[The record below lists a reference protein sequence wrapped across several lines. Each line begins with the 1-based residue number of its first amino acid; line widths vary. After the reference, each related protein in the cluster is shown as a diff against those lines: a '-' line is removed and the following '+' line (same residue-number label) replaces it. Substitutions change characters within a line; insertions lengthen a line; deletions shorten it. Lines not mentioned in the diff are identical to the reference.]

1 MTLGFARNT
10 VGLNDLKFYVFS
22 LVFTAIMPLKTGG
35 FLRRLKFKIS
45 RSEWECFVCVVV
57 SFFQDL
63 GTFYKIKQLDTW
75 MCGDIGVMSFF
86 ISATVVFILFNN
98 VVIKG
103 DLRVQ
108 FIKDFKCTISIVIG
122 TLTIMF
128 WCDYYIFYFF
138 FKEVVRTK
146 IWVIL
151 YFAGASVTLPFLTRM
166 FKGKNVNVVRKFFH
180 LYIFVVF
187 MPALYMDSEAV
198 VLCVKVG
205 CCGLALLEVSCLD

>member
-1 MTLGFARNT
+1 M
-10 VGLNDLKFYVFS
+10 
-22 LVFTAIMPLKTGG
+22 
-35 FLRRLKFKIS
+35 
-45 RSEWECFVCVVV
+45 SEWECFKCIIINCLY
-57 SFFQDL
+57 DI
-63 GTFYKIKQLDTW
+63 GTFKKLDIWT
-75 MCGDIGVMSFF
+75 CGDIGVMSFL
-86 ISATVVFILFNN
+86 ISTSVVFILFNN
-98 VVIKG
+98 GFIKG
-103 DLRVQ
+103 DIRVQ
-108 FIKDFKCTISIVIG
+108 FINDFKCTLSIVIG
-122 TLTIMF
+122 TLMIMF
-128 WCDYYIFYFF
+128 GCDNYIFYFF
-138 FKEVVRTK
+138 FKEVVRKK